1 MTLRTF
7 RLGRLLKGLGL
18 PMLLLLGAVVLQ
30 ACDTTRDVVDAAD
43 PTEWF
48 SDDDPEPPEG
58 APRPSKP
65 VPGADEDYPKLAT
78 VPERPPE
85 PEIKSRFEDL
95 RAGLVADRQ
104 NAQYSDEVI
113 RRAPPPEQN
122 RAEAAM
128 QALEQQPG
136 EPPTANLDNTGMAG
150 DGAAPN
156 SGAAEKDTSVP
167 TVAPAP
173 SQASSATPAPAPA
186 PGSEPAQ
193 PQPAPPE
200 PASSS
205 PASASQESQA
215 APQVAEQAPA
225 PEPLGGSARA
235 SDEPMRPAQPPD
247 SAAGMARSADA
258 TSPPAQQDAPQAG
271 SERLIATIYFPG
283 GGAGLTGHDREILR
297 QVAQIFSQGAQT
309 VRIIGHTSV
318 GTEDGSQQAA
328 LVTYKASL
336 DRASVVADA
345 LADYGVPR
353 DALSIDARGAK
364 QPRYDESTDA
374 GIAANRRAEIF
385 MSF

>member
-7 RLGRLLKGLGL
+7 RLGRLLRGLGL
-18 PMLLLLGAVVLQ
+18 PMLLLLGAVALQ

-48 SDDDPEPPEG
+48 SDDDPEAPEG
-58 APRPSKP
+58 APHPSKP

-78 VPERPPE
+78 VPERPPV

-95 RAGLVADRQ
+95 RAGLMADRQ

-128 QALEQQPG
+128 RALEQQPG
-136 EPPTANLDNTGMAG
+136 EPPTASLDSADSAG
-150 DGAAPN
+150 
-156 SGAAEKDTSVP
+156 EDTSVP

-173 SQASSATPAPAPA
+173 SQSSSAAPTPAPGSSSDSAPSASMPPAAESAPPPAAEPAPAPA
-186 PGSEPAQ
+186 P
-193 PQPAPPE
+193 
-200 PASSS
+200 
-205 PASASQESQA
+205 
-215 APQVAEQAPA
+215 
-225 PEPLGGSARA
+225 EPLTGSGQA
-235 SDEPMRPAQPPD
+235 SDDPMRPAQPPD
-247 SAAGMARSADA
+247 SAAGMARSAAA
-258 TSPPAQQDAPQAG
+258 TSPSAQQDAPQAG

-328 LVTYKASL
+328 LVSYKASL
-336 DRASVVADA
+336 DRASAVADA